1 MKRLVLMLVLG
12 LGGAAQAAERVSAE
26 SLRMRQAAGE
36 ALLVLDV
43 RTPAEYA
50 QGHVPGAINVPH
62 DEVSAE
68 HPRLA
73 SWRERPV
80 VVYCR
85 SGRRSAMA
93 IETLERAGF
102 SRVQHLE
109 GDMLG
114 WQAARHPVARP

>member
-1 MKRLVLMLVLG
+1 MKRLVVMLLLG

-26 SLRMRQAAGE
+26 ALRTRQAAGE

-62 DEVSAE
+62 DEVTAA

-73 SWRERPV
+73 AWRERPV

-85 SGRRSAMA
+85 SGRRSALA
-93 IETLERAGF
+93 IETLEKAGF
-102 SRVQHLE
+102 TRVQHLE

-114 WQAARHPVARP
+114 WQAARQPVARP